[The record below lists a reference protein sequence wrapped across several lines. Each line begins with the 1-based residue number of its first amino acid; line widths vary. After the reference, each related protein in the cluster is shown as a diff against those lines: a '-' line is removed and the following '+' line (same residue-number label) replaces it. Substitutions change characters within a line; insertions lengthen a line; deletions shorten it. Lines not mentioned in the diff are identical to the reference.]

1 MLYFWQSTLQP
12 VTYFF
17 SSLQVANNFPH
28 LIMIILCESS
38 AKVENLIQKLVLME
52 LDFGTKFTLHLWFT
66 LGVRG
71 IFGQLLVSL
80 VSLLFC
86 DYFVELLRE
95 WWCQNQTS
103 KQYRANRFYD
113 CF

>member
-1 MLYFWQSTLQP
+1 
-12 VTYFF
+12 
-17 SSLQVANNFPH
+17 
-28 LIMIILCESS
+28 
-38 AKVENLIQKLVLME
+38 ME

-80 VSLLFC
+80 VSLFFC

-103 KQYRANRFYD
+103 KHYRANRFYD
-113 CF
+113 SFLAHNVAAPCSVYWLTSCETESAPGGSLDPLTLLPFHQSLIL